1 MSDPNRLWRS
11 RVHSVWGQFQ
21 AQLAANHQE
30 VLDSGGLPEK
40 HAHSALMS
48 LCQRSS
54 RSGINTCV
62 RPHFLEQLHPE
73 HPVRLGTE
81 ADTRKPPVQPDA
93 EELLTARSHAHSL
106 TTTAPQALSTHCP
119 AGEPALYWGEARGG
133 PWPRKPPAGRAHFL
147 LRPINFSVT
156 QRPLRLKS
164 SEPPV
169 LKPTVFVSKYSF
181 TTKKAPKASC
191 INNKLCTM
199 RTAPTDS

>member
-54 RSGINTCV
+54 PSGINTCV

-93 EELLTARSHAHSL
+93 EELLTARSRAHSL
-106 TTTAPQALSTHCP
+106 TATAPQVSALTALQESQRC
-119 AGEPALYWGEARGG
+119 AGARLGAAPG
-133 PWPRKPPAGRAHFL
+133 PGNHL
-147 LRPINFSVT
+147 QDGLIV
-156 QRPLRLKS
+156 
-164 SEPPV
+164 
-169 LKPTVFVSKYSF
+169 Y
-181 TTKKAPKASC
+181 
-191 INNKLCTM
+191 
-199 RTAPTDS
+199 